1 MKKLD
6 LSFCED
12 LVYSDFFI
20 INNKNNRHYRKINK
34 SIRWNGNTLVSLD
47 ILNLYTELKQLI
59 RLLTFFKLK
68 KDKKHKL
75 IISAKLSD
83 DIFLLISYLK
93 YYFKAY
99 NILVS
104 ELSRI
109 EDIQSFNCLKIS
121 LISFFCHSVK
131 FEKNLIS
138 NNIFLISIIDLD
150 NRIRKETS
158 IYRIYNKL
166 DSFKKSLFFIA
177 LLENIL
183 KAKNVKI

>member
-20 INNKNNRHYRKINK
+20 INNKNNIRYQKINK
-34 SIRWNGNTLVSLD
+34 FIKWNGNVLISLD
-47 ILNLYTELKQLI
+47 VLNLYAELKQLI

-75 IISAKLSD
+75 IISAKFSE

-93 YYFKAY
+93 YYFKDY

-109 EDIQSFNCLKIS
+109 EDIQKFDSLKIS
-121 LISFFCHSVK
+121 LISFFCHSIN
-131 FEKNLIS
+131 FEKSLIS
-138 NNIFLISIIDLD
+138 NKIFLISVIDLD
-150 NRIRKETS
+150 KRIRKETS

-177 LLENIL
+177 LLENIF
-183 KAKNVKI
+183 KA